1 MGKSP
6 GMGLVCT
13 LSWRGSRGRGDC
25 GVHDAEEVVVCAGVR
40 AGGVEQ
46 VLAGLNA
53 ERGNGK
59 LDECGVK
66 KGASFGGVDVLA
78 RDVHRVKRIAELVE
92 LGEEQGSGGAE
103 LPVLAVRGGHVGADG
118 QLFCG
123 QGSGPPVAGRSA
135 DAISHRCESVA
146 ETAFQSVRCP

>member
-1 MGKSP
+1 MEEQPQHP
-6 GMGLVCT
+6 GHLC
-13 LSWRGSRGRGDC
+13 LLRGDC
-25 GVHDAEEVVVCAGVR
+25 GDHDAKVVVVCAGVG

-78 RDVHRVKRIAELVE
+78 RDVHRVKRIAEHVE
-92 LGEEQGSGGAE
+92 MGGEQGCGAE